1 LVVVYGEGEGRTVI
15 RAAFLVGFVA
25 GDVEDFALVSET
37 VLGRWWSQPRGR
49 GGKDGVGGLGQ
60 RSGTLIAT

>member
-1 LVVVYGEGEGRTVI
+1 MI
-15 RAAFLVGFVA
+15 RAAFFVGLIA
-25 GDVEDFALVSET
+25 YYVEDFALVSET